1 LSQWCELVQTL
12 ARERHGYV
20 LAGATALTG
29 PRGEGEKA
37 DIAVGADGRIEAV
50 GARLEPADRPRLD
63 LSDLTVAP
71 ALVDAHQHLDK
82 TGALKF
88 ALNPSGT
95 LQGARDAFAAFAR
108 TVTPANLALRAEKTL
123 GRCLAR
129 GATAIRTHVN
139 VDKDAGFVG
148 LEVLSGLRA
157 KWADRLTLQC
167 VAFMIPHPRQDY
179 GWLSANIDAAAMSA
193 DALGGTVAVAEDP
206 DRYLDLIFSA
216 AARHGKPIDLHMDEH
231 LEPERRRFDPVFER
245 VRKFGMQGRVVL
257 SHCSVLSA
265 VPNQVF
271 ARIRD
276 HLLELDIGVITLP
289 AANLYLQGRGQDV
302 LPPRGL
308 TRVAPLARAGV
319 RIAAASD
326 NIQDPFIP
334 TGSGDMLEIARWTLL
349 AGHLHAAELP
359 IAYGMATHVPAGLMG
374 LGADYGL
381 RPGARA
387 DMLITDCED
396 AERLVAGGPDRMIVL
411 SRGRPIAADGSI
423 AANP

>member
-1 LSQWCELVQTL
+1 LSPWCKLNQTL
-12 ARERHGYV
+12 ARARDGYV
-20 LAGATALTG
+20 LVGATALIG
-29 PRGEGEKA
+29 ARGEGQKT
-37 DIAVGADGRIEAV
+37 DILVGPDGRIEAV
-50 GARLEPADRPRLD
+50 GASIEAADRPRLG
-63 LSDLTVAP
+63 LSGLSVAP

-108 TVTPANLALRAEKTL
+108 GVTPANLAGRAEKTL
-123 GRCLAR
+123 ARCLTR

-148 LEVLSGLRA
+148 LDVLSGLRE

-179 GWLSANIDAAAMSA
+179 DWLAENIDAAAARA

-206 DRYLDLIFSA
+206 ERYLDIIFSA
-216 AARHGKPIDLHMDEH
+216 AARHGKAIDLHMDEH
-231 LEPERRRFDPVFER
+231 LEPERQRFDPVFER

-265 VPNQVF
+265 VPDDVF

-276 HLLELDIGVITLP
+276 LLLELDIGVIALP

-319 RIAAASD
+319 KIAAASD

-359 IAYGMATHVPAGLMG
+359 IAYGMATHVPASLMG

-396 AERLVAGGPDRMIVL
+396 AERLVAAGPDRIIVL

-423 AANP
+423 AANF

>member
-1 LSQWCELVQTL
+1 LSQWDTL
-12 ARERHGYV
+12 LRDLGRAQSGYV
-20 LAGATALTG
+20 LAGATALIG
-29 PRGEGEKA
+29 PRGEAETA
-37 DIAVGADGRIEAV
+37 DILVGADGRIEAV
-50 GARLEPADRPRLD
+50 GSSLPPDRPRLD
-63 LSDLTVAP
+63 LSGLTVAP

-88 ALNPSGT
+88 APNPSGT

-108 TVTPANLALRAEKTL
+108 SVTPADLAARAERTMR
-123 GRCLAR
+123 RCLAR
-129 GATAIRTHVN
+129 GTTVIRTHVN

-148 LEVLSGLRA
+148 IDVLSGLRA
-157 KWADRLTLQC
+157 QWADRLTLQC

-179 GWLSANIDAAAMSA
+179 EWLERNTDAAAAKA

-206 DRYLDLIFSA
+206 ERYLDLIFA
-216 AARHGKPIDLHMDEH
+216 AAVRHGKPIDLHMDEH
-231 LEPERRRFDPVFER
+231 LDAGRQRFDLVFER
-245 VRKFGMQGRVVL
+245 VRNFGMRGRVVL

-265 VPNQVF
+265 VPDDVF

-276 HLLELDIGVITLP
+276 QILELDLGVVTLP
-289 AANLYLQGRGQDV
+289 AANLYIQGRGQEM

-334 TGSGDMLEIARWTLL
+334 TGSGDMLETARWTLL
-349 AGHLHAAELP
+349 AGHLHATELP
-359 IAYGMATHVPAGLMG
+359 IAYGMATHGAAGLMG

-381 RPGARA
+381 KPGARA

-396 AERLVAGGPDRMIVL
+396 AERLVAGGWDRMIVL

-423 AANP
+423 AMNL